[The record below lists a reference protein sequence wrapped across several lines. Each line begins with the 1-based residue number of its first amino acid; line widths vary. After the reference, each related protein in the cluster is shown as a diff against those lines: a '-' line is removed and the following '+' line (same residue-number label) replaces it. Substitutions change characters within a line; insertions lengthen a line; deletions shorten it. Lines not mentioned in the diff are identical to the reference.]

1 MNDYFV
7 YLLTNHSRTL
17 YVGMTNDLGRRLSE
31 HRNGNSASFTGRY
44 RMGQLVWFES
54 FGDVNE
60 AIEWEKRI
68 KGWSRKKKVALIE
81 AKNPHWFDLSGALV
95 GLKVDSSLRSE

>member
-1 MNDYFV
+1 MNEYFV

-17 YVGMTNDLGRRLSE
+17 YVGMTNDLSRRLDE
-31 HRNGNSASFTGRY
+31 HRNGSSASFTGRY
-44 RMGQLVWFES
+44 RIDQLVWFET

-60 AIEWEKRI
+60 AIECEKRI

-81 AKNPHWFDLSGALV
+81 TRNPHWFNLSEAFV